1 MWSINLGGGFYLNDK
16 FLKLDQEKRDRIIN
30 AAMQEFAEQ
39 GYDKASTN
47 KIVKQAGIGKGML
60 FYYFENKQTLYH
72 YLLDYGLD
80 MALDKILNEID
91 TSDRDFIERMYK
103 IVEQKLEIFKKYPDM
118 IVFIGTFMLSDQ
130 SNIPDRIVNKY
141 EELQKKGLEKAYKNI
156 DYSLFREDLDVEKVF
171 KLIEWTID
179 GYQNEIK
186 ARFHNQKFSEIDLDP
201 YRQEFYDYLAILK
214 RVYYQ

>member
-1 MWSINLGGGFYLNDK
+1 MNDK

>member
-1 MWSINLGGGFYLNDK
+1 MNDK
-16 FLKLDQEKRDRIIN
+16 FFKLDQEKRDRIIN

-47 KIVKQAGIGKGML
+47 QIVKQAGIGKGML
-60 FYYFENKQTLYH
+60 FYYFDNKQTLYH

-80 MALDKILNEID
+80 MTLDKLFNGID

-103 IVEQKLEIFKKYPDM
+103 ITEQKLEIFKQYPDM
-118 IVFIGTFMLSDQ
+118 ISFIGTFMLSDQ
-130 SNIPDRIVNKY
+130 SAVPDRIVKKY
-141 EELQKKGLEKAYKNI
+141 EELQKKGLEKAYENI
-156 DYSLFREDLDVEKVF
+156 DYSLFREDIDVEKAF
-171 KLIEWTID
+171 KLIQWTID
-179 GYQNEIK
+179 GYANELK
-186 ARFHNQKFSEIDLDP
+186 ARLHNHKFNEIDLDP